1 MQQYEVISP
10 IGIESVK
17 KQTIAPRL
25 DSLEG
30 KTICETW
37 NRDFKGDIMFP
48 IYRELLKERFPG
60 VKVIPYTEF
69 PFSTLSGTS
78 EFQREVSQQIAE
90 KAREKGCDAVIS
102 GNGG

>member
-10 IGIESVK
+10 RGIESVK

-48 IYRELLKERFPG
+48 IY
-60 VKVIPYTEF
+60 
-69 PFSTLSGTS
+69 S
-78 EFQREVSQQIAE
+78 
-90 KAREKGCDAVIS
+90 IS
-102 GNGG
+102 LCSWYLYNSL